1 MLVFRRQGFRRSS
14 IEQAAEAAGLT
25 RQALYHHFKSKE
37 ALFRAVI
44 ERLHED
50 ALAAEIA
57 AANAAE
63 KAGGSLAD
71 ILVASVSAKLGQ
83 LAASLDGSP
92 HVEELF
98 SEHLLQARDLY
109 QKYAAA
115 YAEQLAA
122 TITRV
127 CRKQGLTLNAGMT
140 PRDFARCIEM
150 AVNGTKSAY
159 PALQPAGAFLKDL
172 EIMLRTLVAGA
183 VRPAAKPRAA
193 SRSRKKHSS
202 FHLPQNWRSQMS
214 TMTINGK
221 LAPLPDDPDALLVDV
236 VRDALDLTGTKL
248 VCGAG
253 VCGACTVLVDGEP
266 AVSCLMPARCCGEQN
281 VTTVEGIGA
290 SKTASGAEGLHGAR
304 RPAMRLLHAG
314 LHRRGG
320 GVSRSLARGQRNG
333 GAVARGNRR
342 GVVGPSLPL
351 RRL

>member
-1 MLVFRRQGFRRSS
+1 MLVFRRHGFRRSS

-57 AANAAE
+57 AAGAAE

-127 CRKQGLTLNAGMT
+127 CRKQGLALTAGMT
-140 PRDFARCIEM
+140 PRELARCVEM

-159 PALQPAGAFLKDL
+159 PAMQPAEAFLKDL

-183 VRPAAKPRAA
+183 VSAAPRKLPVR
-193 SRSRKKHSS
+193 STPSKKSISRK
-202 FHLPQNWRSQMS
+202 P
-214 TMTINGK
+214 G
-221 LAPLPDDPDALLVDV
+221 D
-236 VRDALDLTGTKL
+236 
-248 VCGAG
+248 
-253 VCGACTVLVDGEP
+253 
-266 AVSCLMPARCCGEQN
+266 
-281 VTTVEGIGA
+281 
-290 SKTASGAEGLHGAR
+290 R
-304 RPAMRLLHAG
+304 R
-314 LHRRGG
+314 
-320 GVSRSLARGQRNG
+320 
-333 GAVARGNRR
+333 
-342 GVVGPSLPL
+342 
-351 RRL
+351 